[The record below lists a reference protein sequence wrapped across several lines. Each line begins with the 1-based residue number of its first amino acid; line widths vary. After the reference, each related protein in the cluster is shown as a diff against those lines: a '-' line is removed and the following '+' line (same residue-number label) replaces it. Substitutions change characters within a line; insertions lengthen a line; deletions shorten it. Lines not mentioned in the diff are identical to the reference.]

1 MERRRRAE
9 LLVAWLRWL
18 VIGFGLAAASD
29 SMPLS
34 HLAALLCIV
43 TIYNGA
49 ILFCASEEIRFAQ
62 HGRRLAMV
70 GRLMDAALVTSV
82 LFISSE
88 PGSLAYLL
96 YWFVLV
102 SFGYT
107 NTDLRRLAVA
117 GGGVIGA
124 NAAATVYA
132 VGSTGQTNGLWGTLA
147 IRSAVLVFGLLVS
160 AFIAKS
166 RSQDDL
172 ASERGSYLHA
182 ILDCGAKLTSFR
194 NVHELALYVLESA
207 ITQTKACGG
216 ELLLVNDESHEL
228 ECEAFFTAGNAPQN
242 GGAPSESLLKS
253 YANWVVNSGREFLVQ
268 TGGKSSDEAA
278 AVQDD
283 HPAIAVPLLWHS
295 SGADDDSSALGVLI
309 VWGYSGEQFG
319 EDALDILRIFAAIAG
334 AAIVNLRL
342 YTNLQKS
349 FLSTLQSLAN
359 GLEARDE
366 YTRGH
371 SERVMQVACLLA
383 EELGVPGE
391 SIESLRNAALLHDIG
406 KIGVPDA
413 ILRKAGKL
421 TAEEW
426 ETMRRHPIVSE
437 EICRPLGLAPE
448 ILFLVKHHH
457 ERLDGKGYPGG
468 IPAREQPLLQRI
480 LVVADSFDA
489 MRSRR
494 PYRDRMP
501 QEELISELNIS
512 AGRTLDPTVVDA
524 LRHLMDNGKL
534 DIVYEEHDRAI
545 DGTVIAKKAHRQQ
558 AA

>member
-1 MERRRRAE
+1 MEKRRRAE
-9 LLVAWLRWL
+9 LLIASLRWL
-18 VIGFGLAAASD
+18 VIGFGLAATIDHVRLA
-29 SMPLS
+29 
-34 HLAALLCIV
+34 HLALILGVVAV
-43 TIYNGA
+43 YNGLLTYYA
-49 ILFCASEEIRFAQ
+49 AEDGRFIRQGRKLAAAARFA
-62 HGRRLAMV
+62 
-70 GRLMDAALVTSV
+70 DAAIITVVIASCGAD
-82 LFISSE
+82 
-88 PGSLAYLL
+88 GSLAYLL

-102 SFGYT
+102 SLGYS
-107 NTDLRRLAVA
+107 NPDLRKLASA
-117 GGGVIGA
+117 GGGILVA
-124 NAAATVYA
+124 NAAATLYAFQAAESPGAYGA
-132 VGSTGQTNGLWGTLA
+132 VGLRTG
-147 IRSAVLVFGLLVS
+147 VVFFGLLVS
-160 AFIAKS
+160 AYIAKS

-172 ASERGSYLHA
+172 ASERGAYLHA
-182 ILDCGAKLTSFR
+182 ILNCGARLTSFR

-207 ITQTKACGG
+207 ITETRASGG
-216 ELLLVNDESHEL
+216 ELLLVNDESREL
-228 ECEAFFTAGNAPQN
+228 ECEAFYTAKGMSDVTVAPPE
-242 GGAPSESLLKS
+242 ALLRS
-253 YANWVVNSGREFLVQ
+253 YANWVTNSGREFLVQ
-268 TGGKSSDEAA
+268 TGGKASEDGAAPSD
-278 AVQDD
+278 DR
-283 HPAIAVPLLWHS
+283 PAIAVPLLWHS
-295 SGADDDSSALGVLI
+295 SGTDDDSSVLGVLI
-309 VWGYSGEQFG
+309 VWGFPGEQFG
-319 EDALDILRIFAAIAG
+319 DDALDILRIFAAIAG

-371 SERVMQVACLLA
+371 SERVMHVSCMLA
-383 EELGVPGE
+383 EELGVPAE
-391 SIESLRNAALLHDIG
+391 SIDSLRNAALLHDIG

-448 ILFLVKHHH
+448 ILFLIKHHH
-457 ERLDGKGYPGG
+457 ERLDSKGYPDG
-468 IPAREQPLLQRI
+468 IPATEQPLLQRI

-501 QEELISELNIS
+501 QEELVSELNIS

-524 LRHLMDNGKL
+524 LRRLMDSGEM
-534 DIVYEEHDRAI
+534 DTVYEEHDRAI
-545 DGTVIAKKAHRQQ
+545 DGTVMRKSRQQ